1 MHPAASQKSKGSAV
15 KLGRGF
21 EHQEKN
27 EVRNISELREPKE
40 VHRMVTKYA

>member
-21 EHQEKN
+21 EHQEKMKFVIFLSYGN
-27 EVRNISELREPKE
+27 LK
-40 VHRMVTKYA
+40 KYTGW